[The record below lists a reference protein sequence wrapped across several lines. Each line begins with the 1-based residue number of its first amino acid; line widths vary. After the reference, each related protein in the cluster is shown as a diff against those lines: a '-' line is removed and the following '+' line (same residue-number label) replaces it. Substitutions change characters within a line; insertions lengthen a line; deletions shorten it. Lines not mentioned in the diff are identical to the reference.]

1 MAITFAVKKW
11 FFSEKI
17 VRAMVDQKT
26 GRALAAA
33 GQWIRNAAKW
43 SMAERANP
51 DLHSPPGT
59 PPYAHPK
66 TGKALKK
73 HIYYHYSPTLQT
85 VVVGPVPL
93 GYVGDVPRIHEFGFT
108 GTRRL
113 RNRRR
118 RIRKLGG
125 VGEIRLVTTT
135 RSVMADSPT
144 GRDAVSYRDTS
155 TKAVYVHL
163 RTPAQVRRSNELNE
177 ALYGPL
183 WMLKPVNF
191 PPRPYMRP
199 ALASAKSMLPKFWA
213 TSVAAPAAA

>member
-1 MAITFAVKKW
+1 MALKFTVKKW

-17 VRAMVDQKT
+17 VQAMVDQRT
-26 GRALAAA
+26 GRALTLA

-43 SMAERANP
+43 SMAERANR

-73 HIYYHYSPTLQT
+73 HIYYHYSPTLRT

-125 VGEIRLVTTT
+125 AGEIRLTTMSVT
-135 RSVMADSPT
+135 RYADSPT
-144 GRDAVSYRDTS
+144 GRDAVALQDTS
-155 TKAVYVHL
+155 TKAVYAHL

-183 WMLKPVNF
+183 WMLKPVSF

-199 ALASAKSMLPKFWA
+199 ALAAAKPMLPKFWA